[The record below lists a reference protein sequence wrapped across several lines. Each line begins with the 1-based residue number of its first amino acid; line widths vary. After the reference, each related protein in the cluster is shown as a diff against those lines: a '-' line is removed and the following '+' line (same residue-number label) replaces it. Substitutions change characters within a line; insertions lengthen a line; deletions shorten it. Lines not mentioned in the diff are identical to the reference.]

1 MAYNLFSEGADSG
14 WNKLSYKIEYETT
27 RDGPRVGIRWKIR
40 YTIANQYYFGYN
52 INSAV
57 WTKGSNYGRIIKY
70 NSPNKG
76 SGEALF
82 PEDGGYYWFDNGY
95 TDNSITGC
103 RIVINSTNGGGINYD
118 TRTDGTDRTVYAPT
132 GFLASN
138 ITSSTNFNIGNDLK
152 VVIKDITNIDYTY
165 LMYLDVMKSDGTWQ
179 TVSNVT
185 TTDKIYTWNLSSLAS
200 TLYSLLSTRN
210 SAETKISIITR
221 YGGTDIGTIV
231 KNGVVY
237 VTNSNPDAPLATLS
251 SSNGTLSVISE
262 INVVAGFGP
271 YSDNSTIF
279 VAVKDTSLVAKNE
292 ATLEKIIVE
301 WNGIKE
307 TYNVSDIIGGS

>member
-52 INSAV
+52 INAAV
-57 WTKGSNYGRIIKY
+57 WVEGTNYGRIIKQNNP
-70 NSPNKG
+70 NSG

-82 PEDGGYYWFDNGY
+82 PENGGYYWFDNGY
-95 TDNSITGC
+95 TNNDITGC
-103 RIVINSTNGGGINYD
+103 RVVISSTNGGGISYD
-118 TRTDGTDRTVYAPT
+118 TEDDRTLYAPT
-132 GFLASN
+132 GYIASN

-152 VVIKDITNIDYTY
+152 IVINDITNINYTY
-165 LMYLDVMKSDGTWQ
+165 IMTLDVKKADGTWQ

-210 SAETKISIITR
+210 SAETKISLVTQ
-221 YGGTDIGTIV
+221 YEETDIGTVI
-231 KNGVVY
+231 KSGVVY

-251 SSNGTLSVISE
+251 PSGRNCKCYIRT
-262 INVVAGFGP
+262 
-271 YSDNSTIF
+271 
-279 VAVKDTSLVAKNE
+279 
-292 ATLEKIIVE
+292 
-301 WNGIKE
+301 
-307 TYNVSDIIGGS
+307 